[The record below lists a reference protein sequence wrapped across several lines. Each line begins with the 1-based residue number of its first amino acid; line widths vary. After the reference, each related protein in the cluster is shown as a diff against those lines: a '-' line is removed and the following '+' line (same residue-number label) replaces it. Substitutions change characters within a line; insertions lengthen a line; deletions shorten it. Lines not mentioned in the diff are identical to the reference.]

1 MVFWQLIQTSPIDAN
16 LTLATLYMTFL
27 TSLTSQFTNLLLL
40 AQEAV
45 VDAPNGGD
53 VEAVADPKGNPFM
66 EVAPMLV
73 GFVVLF
79 YFIILR
85 PQQREQKQRVEKLNS
100 LKKNDKVV
108 TAGGIV
114 GSITAFSEDGTTVTL
129 KVDDNTKIKFTRDSI
144 RGPQGEPEPDAK
156 K

>member
-1 MVFWQLIQTSPIDAN
+1 MIDAN
-16 LTLATLYMTFL
+16 LALATVYMTLL
-27 TSLTSQFTNLLLL
+27 TLLNSQLSNFMLL
-40 AQEAV
+40 AQEVAG
-45 VDAPNGGD
+45 DPPAGGD
-53 VEAVADPKGNPFM
+53 VEAIANPKGNPFI

-114 GSITAFSEDGTTVTL
+114 GTITAFSDDGTTVTL

-144 RGPQGEPEPDAK
+144 RGPLGEPEPEAK

>member
-1 MVFWQLIQTSPIDAN
+1 
-16 LTLATLYMTFL
+16 MTFL
-27 TSLTSQFTNLLLL
+27 TSPFTNLILL
-40 AQEAV
+40 AQEV
-45 VDAPNGGD
+45 VDDAPVGGD
-53 VEAVADPKGNPFM
+53 VEAIAPKGNPFLEM
-66 EVAPMLV
+66 APMLI

-79 YFIILR
+79 YFIIIR

-114 GSITAFSEDGTTVTL
+114 GSITAFSDDGTTVTV

-144 RGPQGEPEPDAK
+144 RGPMAEPELDTK